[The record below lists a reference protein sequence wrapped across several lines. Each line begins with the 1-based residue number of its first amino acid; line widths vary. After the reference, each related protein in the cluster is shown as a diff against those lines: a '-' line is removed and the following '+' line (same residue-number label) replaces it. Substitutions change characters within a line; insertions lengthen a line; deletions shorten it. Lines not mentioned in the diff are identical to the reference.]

1 MFGYL
6 QSDASGEYRW
16 ISIIHAPLRNL
27 TRISLFALPLS
38 AYPFRNLQD
47 NSFLVDKENAALLRR
62 FTRISSL
69 LIDTKDVCIDKA
81 PPAIDIQLGPIK
93 LYIPT
98 SRRYGDAITL
108 RMKDVAAA
116 FKAKFISYLP
126 DDSLDCRSAPFDAM
140 TMAGKLGRGLVCNRG
155 DSGT

>member
-1 MFGYL
+1 M
-6 QSDASGEYRW
+6 
-16 ISIIHAPLRNL
+16 
-27 TRISLFALPLS
+27 
-38 AYPFRNLQD
+38 
-47 NSFLVDKENAALLRR
+47 LRR

-98 SRRYGDAITL
+98 SHIYGDALLSRI
-108 RMKDVAAA
+108 KDVAAA
-116 FKAKFISYLP
+116 FETNSMIDLP
-126 DDSLDCRSAPFDAM
+126 DDLDCRSAAFFAM